1 MISLQGITKEFKSGV
16 FAVRDVSLEIEPGE
30 FLVLVGQSGS
40 GKTTSL
46 KAVNRLVEPTKGT
59 VRIDG
64 KDVAKTDPIE
74 LRRSIGTV
82 FQRFALFPHMTVGE
96 NVGLVPDLCGWS
108 ADEIHSRVDELLDLV
123 ELPPKSYR
131 DRFPRELSG
140 GQQQR
145 VGLARALAAR
155 PKVLLMDEPFGA
167 LDPMTRDTLAQACR
181 RLHEELELTT
191 LMVTH
196 DMTEA
201 LLLADRIAVMH
212 EGRVLQVGT
221 PAELMADP
229 AHDVVRHFVQ
239 TPQRQSERLSSLHGG
254 GEP

>member
-1 MISLQGITKEFKSGV
+1 VISLESITKEFESGV
-16 FAVRDVSLEIEPGE
+16 FAVRDVSLKIEAGE

-40 GKTTSL
+40 GKTTIL
-46 KAVNRLVEPTKGT
+46 KVVNRLLEPTSGT
-59 VRIDG
+59 VWVG
-64 KDVAKTDPIE
+64 SKDVANTDPIQ

-108 ADEIHSRVDELLDLV
+108 SDEVRRRVDELLDLV
-123 ELPPKSYR
+123 ELPSKSYR
-131 DRFPRELSG
+131 ERFPRELSG

-181 RLHEELELTT
+181 RLHDQLDLTT

-221 PAELMADP
+221 PAELMAGP
-229 AHDVVRHFVQ
+229 AHDVVRHLMH
-239 TPQRQSERLSSLHGG
+239 TPQRQAERLANLHGG
-254 GEP
+254 DE